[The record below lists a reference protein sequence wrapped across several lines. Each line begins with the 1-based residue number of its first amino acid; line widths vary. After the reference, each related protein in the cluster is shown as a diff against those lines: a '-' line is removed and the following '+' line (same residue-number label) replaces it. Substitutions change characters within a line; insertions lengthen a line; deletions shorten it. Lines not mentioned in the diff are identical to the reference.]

1 MIVCLLYW
9 YVTVTMEQSS
19 VEMKNWENK
28 SLLMQ
33 VFSGWT
39 ETAQCAKDEDFAPQG
54 HFCLQDVSDFPS
66 FVVLVLLFKCA
77 GQRRRVQQL
86 QVSRRTWVRCWA
98 GWIKQTLSW
107 LLLFILQ
114 SHNTSEILWAKSRYG
129 CCFSRQRKW
138 STELSVRGC
147 VLNSNLI

>member
-1 MIVCLLYW
+1 MFVCLLYW
-9 YVTVTMEQSS
+9 YVIVTMEQSC
-19 VEMKNWENK
+19 VAIKNRESK
-28 SLLMQ
+28 SRLMQ
-33 VFSGWT
+33 VFAGWT
-39 ETAQCAKDEDFAPQG
+39 ETAQCAKDEIFSPQG

-66 FVVLVLLFKCA
+66 FVVLVLPFKCS
-77 GQRRRVQQL
+77 GQQRRVQLL

-114 SHNTSEILWAKSRYG
+114 SHNTSEILWAKSRY
-129 CCFSRQRKW
+129 SVLQHKW
-138 STELSVRGC
+138 STELSVCGC